1 MIIILL
7 IMIIIII
14 MYKVIVSRYCLMTAP
29 GINDR
34 SPSSLRQQSTATVDV
49 SVMQCL
55 ITLFNHTEISLIRS
69 EDFVVSVEVVECCYG
84 SPVEY

>member
-29 GINDR
+29 GIN
-34 SPSSLRQQSTATVDV
+34 
-49 SVMQCL
+49 
-55 ITLFNHTEISLIRS
+55 
-69 EDFVVSVEVVECCYG
+69 EVHH
-84 SPVEY
+84 P